1 MPGAVWNSPGLAH
14 TLTSLYPNHFCTGPS
29 APSLE
34 KGVAGLIKEIKRPE
48 VVEIREDAAVLLRFF
63 APESTISALNLYRF
77 CIRIRRLN

>member
-1 MPGAVWNSPGLAH
+1 MPGLYGTALVLAH

-48 VVEIREDAAVLLRFF
+48 VVEIRENAAVLLRFF